1 MYREKGGI
9 MNPGSLAVHMRLQ
22 RGWAREEQI
31 AEALV
36 KAGLN
41 IQQSSQFEDRHLKID
56 RWIVTS
62 NERIPLQIKYREK
75 GGDLLFE
82 VYDKWYGWEDPR
94 NKLGRDMY
102 GDAKEYAVLLP
113 EGNRNFVA
121 MVPTDL
127 AKEIVWDMVNA
138 AKEEGFDC
146 ETERSKT
153 LNYWDRGCNL
163 QLKVQHDPCDNR
175 QKMVAYIPSQYFG
188 VLGKIKTFN
197 VELPSVW

>member
-1 MYREKGGI
+1 

-127 AKEIVWDMVNA
+127 
-138 AKEEGFDC
+138 
-146 ETERSKT
+146 
-153 LNYWDRGCNL
+153 
-163 QLKVQHDPCDNR
+163 
-175 QKMVAYIPSQYFG
+175 
-188 VLGKIKTFN
+188 
-197 VELPSVW
+197 